1 MKKHF
6 PLYFKSTPPP
16 PYKLTPLFLQKKIH
30 RRGGVVQTMDL
41 YIETNIHSSILFS
54 PPVHST
60 WWKYPTSW
68 KFNQHFVYIFRTGW
82 NFLIQICSSNLSYN
96 RNILRSLYLK
106 FKTSAHAQIT
116 KTHYYVLFT
125 YFLIWYKLETY
136 NGDRFW

>member
-6 PLYFKSTPPP
+6 PPYFKSTPPP
-16 PYKLTPLFLQKKIH
+16 INSPPYFYKKKFT
-30 RRGGVVQTMDL
+30 GGGVQTMDL
-41 YIETNIHSSILFS
+41 HIETNIHSSILFS

-82 NFLIQICSSNLSYN
+82 NFLIKIWSSNLSYN

-116 KTHYYVLFT
+116 ITHYYVLFT
-125 YFLIWYKLETY
+125 YFLTWYELEIY
-136 NGDRFW
+136 IGDTFW